1 MYVPGLRRMR
11 TFRCREL
18 HFEIKQSEPRISGE
32 ISNRLEVSVTGL
44 LDPHGSEDIWTI
56 LFSLLFVLFRSCDC
70 MAVSTSSRGCFAGL
84 GMPQFDRMP
93 FWLPCMTLRTTSTT
107 NTRDQPLPLA
117 GSLPISIDASA
128 PRFVEPSGSAVDS
141 TLESSL
147 NNIFYNIV

>member
-1 MYVPGLRRMR
+1 MPGLRRMR

-18 HFEIKQSEPRISGE
+18 HFEIKQSEPRIRGE

-70 MAVSTSSRGCFAGL
+70 MAVSTSRCGCFAGWCDL
-84 GMPQFDRMP
+84 SRCGIWMP
-93 FWLPCMTLRTTSTT
+93 WMTPRSTTSTT

-147 NNIFYNIV
+147 EN

>member
-1 MYVPGLRRMR
+1 
-11 TFRCREL
+11 
-18 HFEIKQSEPRISGE
+18 
-32 ISNRLEVSVTGL
+32 
-44 LDPHGSEDIWTI
+44 
-56 LFSLLFVLFRSCDC
+56 

-117 GSLPISIDASA
+117 GSLPISINASA
-128 PRFVEPSGSAVDS
+128 PRFVEPSGPAVDS

-147 NNIFYNIV
+147 FEYIQ